1 MDIRSM
7 HSLFSRHDVD
17 KDSST
22 HRLKSAKHPSAGF
35 IVWLL
40 RGGEAGKTPTDRHA
54 RALNKA

>member
-1 MDIRSM
+1 M

-35 IVWLL
+35 IVWL
-40 RGGEAGKTPTDRHA
+40 RRGGGEAGKTPTDRHA

>member
-1 MDIRSM
+1 M

-35 IVWLL
+35 SGWL
-40 RGGEAGKTPTDRHA
+40 RRGGGEAGKTPTDRHA